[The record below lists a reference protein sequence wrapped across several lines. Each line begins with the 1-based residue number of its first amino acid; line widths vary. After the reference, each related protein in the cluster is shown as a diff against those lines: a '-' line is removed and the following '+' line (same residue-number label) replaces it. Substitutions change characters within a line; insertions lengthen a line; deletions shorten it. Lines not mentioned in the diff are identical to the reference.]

1 MKEQTGQSDNVSPSP
16 SASALVKETKDK
28 KVKLPI
34 ESSSQASEIEA
45 DEANPVVQLS
55 RPGHYKCTFLCGYS
69 TNRSGDRPRHE
80 STCDLNPKKQFGCTE
95 CCTFISGKLNYKQH
109 ILATHTH
116 QPVTHRGK
124 GRGRGRGWGK
134 T

>member
-1 MKEQTGQSDNVSPSP
+1 MKEQTGQSDSVSPSL
-16 SASALVKETKDK
+16 SASAPVKETKDK

-69 TNRSGDRPRHE
+69 MNRSGNRPRYE
-80 STCDLNPKKQFGCTE
+80 SICDLNPKKQFGCTE
-95 CCTFISGKLNYKQH
+95 CHTFISGKLNYEQH
-109 ILATHTH
+109 ILVAHTH

-124 GRGRGRGWGK
+124 GRGRGWGK